1 MGNLEI
7 IATLLG
13 VANIVLLVRRSA
25 WNYAFGLAMVAL
37 YALIFFDRR
46 LYSDALLQL
55 FFFVVQ
61 LYGWWEWLRGRME
74 NGDIIVERLYV
85 TGLLR
90 WTIIIVP
97 AWALWSW
104 AMHHWTDAYYPFWD
118 GAVAALS
125 IAAQVMLARRYI
137 ENWVLWI
144 AVDVVAV
151 ALYLTRGLVLTA
163 GLYGVFLLMSVWG
176 LIAWQRVARKQEAAG
191 L

>member
-37 YALIFFDRR
+37 YALIFFDKR

-61 LYGWWEWLRGRME
+61 LYGWWEWLRGQME
-74 NGDIIVERLYV
+74 NGDIIVERLHV

-97 AWALWSW
+97 TWALWSW

-151 ALYLTRGLVLTA
+151 ALYLIRGLMLTA
-163 GLYGVFLLMSVWG
+163 GLYGLFLLMSVWG
-176 LIAWQRVARKQEAAG
+176 LIEWQRVARKQAAAG